1 MGCAC
6 NCWQSRKRRWCKHV
20 NDDEGVAEGTVVV
33 VPVDDVSKAGDVG
46 GRAAVAP
53 DGTVV
58 VAVAKSFGTD
68 GEFEAGN
75 DDDDDE
81 NDDEEEDDDE
91 DELDVWLTEELL
103 KPLLLFWYTVAAA
116 AATFSGVLGTC
127 KKRTEGE
134 QSKIVRTN
142 EHNEYE
148 DRIL

>member
-20 NDDEGVAEGTVVV
+20 NDDEGVAEGTVG

-46 GRAAVAP
+46 GRAVAP

-81 NDDEEEDDDE
+81 NDEEEEDE

-127 KKRTEGE
+127 KKRTENNRKSLE
-134 QSKIVRTN
+134 QKP
-142 EHNEYE
+142 
-148 DRIL
+148 